1 MNYEIVTLAE
11 RIVKGIVIKTTNEGG
26 KSVQDIGM
34 LWKRFFQEGTMQQL
48 TDRKNEKLIGLYT
61 DYEGDHTKPYQF
73 LVGAEVTNKSEQNS
87 LVCKVIPAGKYAK
100 FSVKGDMVTA
110 VGAAWQEI
118 WSLPLP
124 RKYTADFEEY
134 QMDSED
140 LTKQTIDIYIALQ

>member
-1 MNYEIVTLAE
+1 MNYELVTLE
-11 RIVKGIVIKTTNEGG
+11 EKIVKGVVIKTTNEGG
-26 KSVQDIGM
+26 KSIQDIGL
-34 LWKRFFQEGTMQQL
+34 LWKRFFEEKTMEKL
-48 TDRKNEKLIGLYT
+48 TDRKNQKLIGLYT
-61 DYEGDHTKPYQF
+61 EYEGDYTKPYQF
-73 LVGAEVTNKSEQNS
+73 LVGAEVTSKSEQNS

-134 QMDSED
+134 HMDSED
-140 LTKQTIDIYIALQ
+140 LSKQTIDIYIALQ